1 MNKLF
6 SFLII
11 GSLLTLGGCSSSES
25 EIAMAK
31 QQEEIM
37 TYSTF
42 LTNTVD
48 SSNKLLNQYN
58 NILDNLYIENMSEE
72 QLSKLMRELVKE
84 SSELIRE
91 VESGNYYNTS
101 FYEFHT
107 NLIKY
112 LNEQHQ
118 LFLDSVEMANTS
130 RVDKNRLRQSYIKI
144 KDRQSELINSWVANG
159 GA

>member
-130 RVDKNRLRQSYIKI
+130 RVDKSRLRQSYIKI

>member
-1 MNKLF
+1 MNRLF

-130 RVDKNRLRQSYIKI
+130 RVDKSRLRQSYIKI

-159 GA
+159 GV